1 MSGHPTTFKAACV
14 QMTAG
19 REIGPNL
26 EQAATLIRKAAAA
39 GAQLIMTPEN
49 TSIIEPNKAS
59 AVEKGLPEASHPG
72 VPFFAA
78 LAKELGVW
86 LLIGSMAIKLE
97 GEKTGGAKLA
107 NRSFLFGPD
116 GRVQARYDK
125 IHMFDVDLPNG
136 ETYRESATM
145 QAGQSAVVA
154 ETPWGGLGL
163 TICYDLRFAYL
174 HRALAQAGA
183 IFLTVP
189 AAFTVPTGEAHW
201 HVLLRARAIETGC
214 FVFAPAQCG
223 THAEGR
229 KTYGHSLIVAP
240 WGEILADAGTEPG
253 IIVAEIDTAKVQ
265 AARAM
270 VPALRHDRS
279 FTPPVPQ
286 ATVSRAV
293 AG

>member
-1 MSGHPTTFKAACV
+1 MVASPTVFKAACV
-14 QMTAG
+14 QMTSG
-19 REIGPNL
+19 RDVLPNL
-26 EQAATLIRKAAAA
+26 EIAAGLIRQAAKA
-39 GAQLIMTPEN
+39 GAKLVMTPEN
-49 TSIIEPNKAS
+49 TSIIEPNKPL
-59 AVEKGLPEASHPG
+59 AVQKAVAEADHPGLP
-72 VPFFAA
+72 VFAD
-78 LAKELGVW
+78 LARELGVW
-86 LLIGSMAIKLE
+86 LLIGSMPVKLA
-97 GEKTGGAKLA
+97 GGKLA

-145 QAGQSAVVA
+145 EAGHTAVIA

-183 IFLTVP
+183 AFLTVP

-229 KTYGHSLIVAP
+229 RTYGHSLIVAP
-240 WGEILADAGTEPG
+240 WGEVLADAGSEPG
-253 IIVAEIDTAKVQ
+253 IIVAEIDPARTQ
-265 AARAM
+265 AARSM
-270 VPALRHDRS
+270 VPALRHDKS
-279 FTPPVPQ
+279 FTPPAQ
-286 ATVSRAV
+286 RAV